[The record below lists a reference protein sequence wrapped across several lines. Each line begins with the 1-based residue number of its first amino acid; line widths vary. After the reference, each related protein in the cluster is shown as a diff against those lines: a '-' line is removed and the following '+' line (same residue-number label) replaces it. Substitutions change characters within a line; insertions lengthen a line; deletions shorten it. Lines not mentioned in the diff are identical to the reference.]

1 MSRENL
7 EKEGIT
13 LLGNQKVKYPD
24 NYAPE
29 VLETFLNKHPDN
41 DYFVKFNCPE
51 FTSLCPIT
59 GQPDFATVTISY
71 VPGEKIPHSPCHRC
85 LAKCSPGEIP
95 YCITDKLIAA
105 VKGDV
110 ENGLL
115 FCGAKAYMADKIET
129 VHDVIADLFDTESEC
144 IRLS

>member
-1 MSRENL
+1 M
-7 EKEGIT
+7 
-13 LLGNQKVKYPD
+13 
-24 NYAPE
+24 
-29 VLETFLNKHPDN
+29 
-41 DYFVKFNCPE
+41 
-51 FTSLCPIT
+51 
-59 GQPDFATVTISY
+59 
-71 VPGEKIPHSPCHRC
+71 PGRAIMNSFMQHVMAGKKIPHSPCHRC

-129 VHDVIADLFDTESEC
+129 VHDVIADLFGTESEC

>member
-1 MSRENL
+1 MFPRRDP
-7 EKEGIT
+7 
-13 LLGNQKVKYPD
+13 LL
-24 NYAPE
+24 
-29 VLETFLNKHPDN
+29 L
-41 DYFVKFNCPE
+41 
-51 FTSLCPIT
+51 S
-59 GQPDFATVTISY
+59 
-71 VPGEKIPHSPCHRC
+71 
-85 LAKCSPGEIP
+85 
-95 YCITDKLIAA
+95 DKLIAA

>member
-1 MSRENL
+1 MKKSR
-7 EKEGIT
+7 T
-13 LLGNQKVKYPD
+13 VP
-24 NYAPE
+24 
-29 VLETFLNKHPDN
+29 
-41 DYFVKFNCPE
+41 
-51 FTSLCPIT
+51 
-59 GQPDFATVTISY
+59 ATAALPN
-71 VPGEKIPHSPCHRC
+71 VP
-85 LAKCSPGEIP
+85 PGEIP

-129 VHDVIADLFDTESEC
+129 VHDVIADLFGTESEC

>member
-1 MSRENL
+1 MTAGCTPILCQTDQRSHRARFRSYL
-7 EKEGIT
+7 PYRP
-13 LLGNQKVKYPD
+13 LLRRTAGRFP
-24 NYAPE
+24 
-29 VLETFLNKHPDN
+29 
-41 DYFVKFNCPE
+41 
-51 FTSLCPIT
+51 
-59 GQPDFATVTISY
+59 
-71 VPGEKIPHSPCHRC
+71 RR
-85 LAKCSPGEIP
+85 P

-129 VHDVIADLFDTESEC
+129 VHDVIADLFGTESEC